1 MVENKIRLR
10 SLSTGEL
17 TGIINIYPWFGAARK
32 ELCRRLAREGK
43 ASGQQFAEMA
53 LHVPAREKIYR
64 LLRGVS
70 PFGEAVVNLENPL
83 RKPARTPARK
93 PDAAPAAP
101 APEPDVA
108 PVPSRAEPVRS
119 QASPRIAGGD
129 YFSQA
134 EYARVREGG
143 DRLLDGLRFKARK
156 EASDEKPTRDIA
168 DRFQTEALAE
178 IFAEQGYPDLA
189 KRIYSKLIL
198 VYPEKSAYFASLIEK
213 LD

>member
-17 TGIINIYPWFGAARK
+17 TGIINIYPWFGVARK

-43 ASGQQFAEMA
+43 ASEQQFAEMA
-53 LHVPAREKIYR
+53 LHIPAREKVFR
-64 LLRGVS
+64 LLRGITPV
-70 PFGEAVVNLENPL
+70 GETGVRESGKIPVQEPSKVPV
-83 RKPARTPARK
+83 RKPET
-93 PDAAPAAP
+93 APT
-101 APEPDVA
+101 VA
-108 PVPSRAEPVRS
+108 VPEPVRP
-119 QASPRIAGGD
+119 QATPRMAGGD

-134 EYARVREGG
+134 EYAQVREGG
-143 DRLLDGLRFKARK
+143 DRLLEGLRFKARK
-156 EASDEKPTRDIA
+156 EASDEKPSKDIA

-213 LD
+213 LN